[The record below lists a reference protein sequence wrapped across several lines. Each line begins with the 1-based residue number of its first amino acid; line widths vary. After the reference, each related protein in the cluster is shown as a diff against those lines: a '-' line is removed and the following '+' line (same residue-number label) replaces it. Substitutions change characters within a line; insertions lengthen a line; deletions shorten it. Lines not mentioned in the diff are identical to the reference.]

1 MDGSV
6 DMFVYETPEL
16 EDEPTPRD
24 SERDAL
30 RGGLRADILEALGT
44 SISLYS

>member
-1 MDGSV
+1 MDGSE

-16 EDEPTPRD
+16 EDEPALRD

-30 RGGLRADILEALGT
+30 RGGLRGDILEALGT
-44 SISLYS
+44 SISVYS